1 MNAAADAATTDPS
14 RTSHYVNDANYRELI
29 ANFSDWQDD
38 ARAVTDFAVRDEF
51 RRLLERE
58 ARLLDQ
64 LRYDEWL
71 NMYAAECIYWVPS
84 TPQAGDPRREISV
97 MFDDRRRLQD
107 RIYRLRTGFAWSQ
120 APASRT
126 VRLIT
131 NVEVFAAAREGV
143 RMLRCNFLISEF
155 WGDETRVLSG
165 WTGYRMVR
173 ETAAPPSAVNGQA
186 SASNWK
192 IQAKQVN
199 LIDCDQCIRNPS
211 IIL

>member
-1 MNAAADAATTDPS
+1 MSAPAPLDPS
-14 RTSHYVNDANYRELI
+14 RSSYYVNDALYRDLI

-38 ARAVTDFAVRDEF
+38 AHLVADVAVRDEF

-64 LRYDEWL
+64 LRYDDWL
-71 NMYAAECIYWVPS
+71 AMYAAECLYWVPS
-84 TPQAGDPRREISV
+84 TPNAGDPRREIAI
-97 MFDDRRRLQD
+97 MFDDRRRLED

-131 NVEVFAAAREGV
+131 NVEVFVTASDAV
-143 RMLRCNFLISEF
+143 RMLRSNFLISEF
-155 WGDETRVLSG
+155 WGDETRTLAGWAGHRVIRSQSG
-165 WTGYRMVR
+165 WT
-173 ETAAPPSAVNGQA
+173 
-186 SASNWK
+186 

-199 LIDCDQCIRNPS
+199 LIECDQSIRNPS